1 MDTAAA
7 APAISGKGMEVAISA
22 STGPGYKLMARAN
35 GRTVHFGAAGYDD
48 YTTHL
53 DDERRQVYLARHAK
67 REDWGRTGVLTTGW
81 LSRWLL
87 WEKHSLRAAV
97 AAANK
102 MYPGI
107 KVRVS

>member
-1 MDTAAA
+1 
-7 APAISGKGMEVAISA
+7 MEVLISA
-22 STGPGYKLMARAN
+22 STRPGYKLMARAN

-48 YTTHL
+48 YTTHH
-53 DDERRQVYLARHAK
+53 DDERRRLYLARHAK
-67 REDWGRTGVLTTGW
+67 REDWGWAGVLTAGW

-87 WEKHSLRAAV
+87 WEKHSLRAAI

-107 KVRVS
+107 RFLVS